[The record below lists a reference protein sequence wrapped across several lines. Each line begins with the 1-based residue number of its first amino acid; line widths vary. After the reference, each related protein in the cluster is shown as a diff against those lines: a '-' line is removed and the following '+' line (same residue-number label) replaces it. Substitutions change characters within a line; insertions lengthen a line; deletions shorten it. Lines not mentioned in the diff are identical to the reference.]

1 MAPFNESG
9 SMPVGFGF
17 SSNSFMIEDSVALSH
32 ASVTKPNPP
41 EGSRQPLFVMTLP
54 NGKKRSFD
62 TLVELAQ
69 WSAANAIGKLESEWL
84 KNGREIL

>member
-1 MAPFNESG
+1 MLA
-9 SMPVGFGF
+9 V
-17 SSNSFMIEDSVALSH
+17 SSHSYTVSDDEGEIYFCNSRCLWPMML
-32 ASVTKPNPP
+32 VTKPNPP

-84 KNGREIL
+84 KNGREVS